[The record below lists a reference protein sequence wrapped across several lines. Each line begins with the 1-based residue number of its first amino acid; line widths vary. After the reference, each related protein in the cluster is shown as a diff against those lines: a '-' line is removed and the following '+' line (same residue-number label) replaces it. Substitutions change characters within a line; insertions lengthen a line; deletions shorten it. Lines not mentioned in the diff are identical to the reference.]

1 LILDI
6 IKHTMERA
14 KQVKIVIIGA
24 GLIGPRHAESVIKCP
39 DALLYAFVD
48 PSPQAEAVAQRFDVP
63 LYRDIDELLLAAGR
77 TSNPDNDNNNHN
89 SNNSFPDA
97 AIVCSPNATHVP
109 LSKRLLAAGI
119 HVLVEKPVAITVSSG
134 LDLLRH
140 AKQHESI
147 NGAKALAGHHRRFN
161 PYVVA
166 AHRALFSKTI
176 GRPLAISGLWA
187 LRKPASYY
195 QTPTAWRASS
205 QSGGGPV
212 LINLVHEIDILHY
225 LLGPIVR
232 VYAEQTL
239 STRGH
244 DAEEGAAIV
253 LKFESGV
260 VGTFLLCDSTPSA
273 HSFEAG
279 TGENPIIPRS
289 GRDFYRIFGSEG
301 TLSVGDMKVE
311 RYREGDGEGAWSDEV
326 VEEDVRVGE
335 EVPFDEQVGHL
346 VRVVRGLER
355 PRCSIGDGLRAVVVA
370 EAVRKA
376 MRTGVPV
383 NIDEVS
389 KL

>member
-1 LILDI
+1 
-6 IKHTMERA
+6 MERA

-24 GLIGPRHAESVIKCP
+24 GLIGPRHAESVVKCP
-39 DALLYAFVD
+39 DASLYAIVD
-48 PSPQAEAVAQRFDVP
+48 PSPQAEAVAQHFNVP
-63 LYRDIDELLLAAGR
+63 LYRDIDELLSAAG
-77 TSNPDNDNNNHN
+77 SNNDNDKASNGNNNP
-89 SNNSFPDA
+89 NNGLPDA
-97 AIVCSPNATHVP
+97 AIVCTPNATHVP
-109 LSKRLLAAGI
+109 LSKRLLAEGI
-119 HVLVEKPVAITVSSG
+119 HVLVEKPVAITVESG

-140 AKQHESI
+140 AKAHESI
-147 NGAKALAGHHRRFN
+147 SGVQALAGHHRRFN

-166 AHRALFSKTI
+166 AHRALSSNSI
-176 GRPLAISGLWA
+176 GKPLAVSGLWV
-187 LRKPASYY
+187 LRKPAAYY
-195 QTPTAWRASS
+195 EAPTAWRAS
-205 QSGGGPV
+205 QDGGGPV

-260 VGTFLLCDSTPSA
+260 VGTFLLCDSAPSA

-279 TGENPIIPRS
+279 TGENPIIPQS

-311 RYREGDGEGAWSDEV
+311 RFREGGEGAWSDEV
-326 VEEDVRVGE
+326 VEEDVEVGG

-370 EAVRKA
+370 EAVRRA

-383 NIDEVS
+383 NVDGGS

>member
-1 LILDI
+1 
-6 IKHTMERA
+6 MERA

-24 GLIGPRHAESVIKCP
+24 GLIGPRHAESVVKCP
-39 DALLYAFVD
+39 DALLYAIVD
-48 PSPQAEAVAQRFDVP
+48 PSPQAEAVAQRFNVP
-63 LYRDIDELLLAAGR
+63 LYRDIDELLSAAG
-77 TSNPDNDNNNHN
+77 SNNDNDNNG
-89 SNNSFPDA
+89 SNNHSNGLPDA

-109 LSKRLLAAGI
+109 LSKRLLAEGI
-119 HVLVEKPVAITVSSG
+119 HVLVEKPIAITVESG

-140 AKQHESI
+140 AKAHESI
-147 NGAKALAGHHRRFN
+147 NGVKALAGHHRRFN

-166 AHRALFSKTI
+166 AHKALSSNTI
-176 GRPLAISGLWA
+176 GKPLAVSGLWA

-195 QTPTAWRASS
+195 QAPTAWRAS
-205 QSGGGPV
+205 QDGGGPV

-232 VYAEQTL
+232 VYAEETL

-253 LKFESGV
+253 LKFASGV
-260 VGTFLLCDSTPSA
+260 VGTFLLCDSAPSA

-279 TGENPIIPRS
+279 TGENPMIPRS
-289 GRDFYRIFGSEG
+289 GRDFYRIFGTEG

-311 RYREGDGEGAWSDEV
+311 RYRERIAGGEAGWSDEV
-326 VEEDVRVGE
+326 VEEGVEVGG

-355 PRCSIGDGLRAVVVA
+355 PRCSIEDGLRAVGVA
-370 EAVRKA
+370 EAVRRA
-376 MRTGVPV
+376 MSTGVPV
-383 NIDEVS
+383 DIDGGS
-389 KL
+389 RL

>member
-1 LILDI
+1 
-6 IKHTMERA
+6 
-14 KQVKIVIIGA
+14 
-24 GLIGPRHAESVIKCP
+24 
-39 DALLYAFVD
+39 
-48 PSPQAEAVAQRFDVP
+48 

-77 TSNPDNDNNNHN
+77 ISGRDSDNNDP
-89 SNNSFPDA
+89 NNGLPDA

-119 HVLVEKPVAITVSSG
+119 HVLVEKPVAINVESG
-134 LDLLRH
+134 LDLLRN
-140 AKQHESI
+140 AKQHESAS
-147 NGAKALAGHHRRFN
+147 GVKALAGHHRRFN

-166 AHRALFSKTI
+166 ARRALSSNAI
-176 GRPLAISGLWA
+176 GKPLAVSGLWA

-195 QTPTAWRASS
+195 QAPTAWRASS
-205 QSGGGPV
+205 ESGGGPV

-232 VYAEQTL
+232 VYAEKTL
-239 STRGH
+239 STRGYN
-244 DAEEGAAIV
+244 AEEGAAVV
-253 LKFESGV
+253 LKFGSGV

-279 TGENPIIPRS
+279 TGENPMIPRS
-289 GRDFYRIFGSEG
+289 GRDFCRIFGTEG

-311 RYREGDGEGAWSDEV
+311 RYRARNDGAEGAWSDEV
-326 VEEDVRVGE
+326 VEEDVEVGG

-346 VRVVRGLER
+346 VGVVRGLER
-355 PRCSIGDGLRAVVVA
+355 PRCSIEDGLRAVVVA

-383 NIDEVS
+383 NIDGVS

>member
-1 LILDI
+1 
-6 IKHTMERA
+6 MEGG

-24 GLIGPRHAESVIKCP
+24 GLIGPRHASSVVKCP
-39 DALLYAFVD
+39 DASLYAIVD
-48 PSPQAEAVAQRFDVP
+48 PSPLAEAVAQRFQVP
-63 LYRDIDELLLAAGR
+63 LYRDIDELLLAAGG
-77 TSNPDNDNNNHN
+77 TGDDDKDKKTNHNNNN
-89 SNNSFPDA
+89 DSNLPDA

-140 AKQHESI
+140 AKQHEQSTS
-147 NGAKALAGHHRRFN
+147 GVKALAGHHRRFN

-166 AHRALFSKTI
+166 AHRALSSNAI
-176 GRPLAISGLWA
+176 GRPLAVSGLWA

-195 QTPTAWRASS
+195 QAPTAWRASS
-205 QSGGGPV
+205 ESGGGPV

-253 LKFESGV
+253 LRFESGV
-260 VGTFLLCDSTPSA
+260 VGTFLLCDAAPSA

-279 TGENPIIPRS
+279 TGENPNIPRS
-289 GRDFYRIFGSEG
+289 GRDFYRVFGTEG

-311 RYREGDGEGAWSDEV
+311 RYRERDDGGEGGWSDEI
-326 VEEDVRVGE
+326 VEEDVKVGG

-346 VRVVRGLER
+346 VKVVRGLER
-355 PRCSIGDGLRAVVVA
+355 PRCSIEDGLRAVVVA
-370 EAVRKA
+370 EAVREA

-383 NIDEVS
+383 NIDELS

>member
-1 LILDI
+1 
-6 IKHTMERA
+6 MERA
-14 KQVKIVIIGA
+14 KQVKVVIIGA
-24 GLIGPRHAESVIKCP
+24 GLIGPRHAESVVKCP

-48 PSPQAEAVAQRFDVP
+48 PSPQAEAVAQRFNVP

-77 TSNPDNDNNNHN
+77 TGDHDNDKNNN
-89 SNNSFPDA
+89 FPDA

-109 LSKRLLAAGI
+109 LSKQLLAAGI

-134 LDLLRH
+134 LELLRH
-140 AKQHESI
+140 AKEHESI

-166 AHRALFSKTI
+166 ANRALSSSAI
-176 GRPLAISGLWA
+176 GRPLAVSGLWV

-195 QTPTAWRASS
+195 EAPTAWRASE
-205 QSGGGPV
+205 SGGGPV

-232 VYAEQTL
+232 VYAEETL

-244 DAEEGAAIV
+244 EAEEGAAIV

-260 VGTFLLCDSTPSA
+260 VGTFLLCDSAPSA

-279 TGENPIIPRS
+279 TGENPNIPRS

-311 RYREGDGEGAWSDEV
+311 RYRDDGGEGAWSDEV
-326 VEEDVRVGE
+326 IEEDVQVGG

-346 VRVVRGLER
+346 VRVVRGLEG
-355 PRCSIGDGLRAVVVA
+355 PRCSIEDGLRAVVVA

-376 MRTGVPV
+376 MKTGVPV
-383 NIDEVS
+383 DIDVMS

>member
-1 LILDI
+1 MPD
-6 IKHTMERA
+6 MV

-24 GLIGPRHAESVIKCP
+24 GLIGPRHAESVVKCP

-48 PSPQAEAVAQRFDVP
+48 PNPQAEAVAQRFAVP
-63 LYRDIDELLLAAGR
+63 LYKNIDELLLAAGS
-77 TSNPDNDNNNHN
+77 TSKNNDDTNT
-89 SNNSFPDA
+89 PDA
-97 AIVCSPNATHVP
+97 AIVCSPNATHVA

-134 LDLLRH
+134 QDLLRY
-140 AKQHESI
+140 AKQQQSN
-147 NGAKALAGHHRRFN
+147 NGPNALAGHHRRFN

-166 AHRALFSKTI
+166 AHRALSSNAI
-176 GRPLAISGLWA
+176 GKPLAISGLWA

-195 QTPTAWRASS
+195 QAPTAWRASS

-212 LINLVHEIDILHY
+212 LINLVHEIDILHF

-232 VYAEQTL
+232 VYGEQTL

-253 LKFESGV
+253 LRFESGV
-260 VGTFLLCDSTPSA
+260 VGTFLLCDAAPSA

-289 GRDFYRIFGSEG
+289 GRDFYRVFGSGG

-311 RYREGDGEGAWSDEV
+311 RYRDGGGEGWSEVV
-326 VEEDVRVGE
+326 VEEDVTVGD
-335 EVPFDEQVGHL
+335 EVPFDEQIAHL

-355 PRCSIGDGLRAVVVA
+355 PRCSIEDGLRAVVVA
-370 EAVRKA
+370 EAVLKA

-383 NIDEVS
+383 NIDDVS

>member
-1 LILDI
+1 
-6 IKHTMERA
+6 MERA

-24 GLIGPRHAESVIKCP
+24 GLIGPRHAESIVKCP
-39 DALLYAFVD
+39 DALLYAIVD
-48 PSPQAEAVAQRFDVP
+48 PSPQAEAVAQRFAVP
-63 LYRDIDELLLAAGR
+63 LYRDIDELLLAAAGK
-77 TSNPDNDNNNHN
+77 TSDRDSDNNAP
-89 SNNSFPDA
+89 NNGLPDA

-109 LSKRLLAAGI
+109 LSKHLLAAGI
-119 HVLVEKPVAITVSSG
+119 HVLVEKPVAINIESG

-140 AKQHESI
+140 AKKHESTS
-147 NGAKALAGHHRRFN
+147 GVKALAGHHRRFN

-166 AHRALFSKTI
+166 AHRALSSNTI
-176 GRPLAISGLWA
+176 GKPLAVSGLWA
-187 LRKPASYY
+187 LRKPTSYY
-195 QTPTAWRASS
+195 QPPTAWRASS

-232 VYAEQTL
+232 VYAEETL

-244 DAEEGAAIV
+244 DAEEGAAVV

-260 VGTFLLCDSTPSA
+260 VGTFLLCDSAPSA

-279 TGENPIIPRS
+279 TGENPMIPRS
-289 GRDFYRIFGSEG
+289 GRDFYRVFGTGG

-311 RYREGDGEGAWSDEV
+311 RYRERADGGEGAWSDEV
-326 VEEDVRVGE
+326 VEEDIKVGS
-335 EVPFDEQVGHL
+335 EVPFDEQIGHL
-346 VRVVRGLER
+346 VRVVRGLEG
-355 PRCSIGDGLRAVVVA
+355 PRCSIKDGLRAVIVA

-383 NIDEVS
+383 NINEVS

>member
-1 LILDI
+1 MPNRV
-6 IKHTMERA
+6 H
-14 KQVKIVIIGA
+14 IVIIGA
-24 GLIGPRHAESVIKCP
+24 GLIGPRHAESVVRCP
-39 DALLYAFVD
+39 DASLYAIID
-48 PSPQAEAVAQRFDVP
+48 PNPQAEAVAQRFNVP
-63 LYRDIDELLLAAGR
+63 LYKDIDELLAAGR
-77 TSNPDNDNNNHN
+77 ASDPDNDNDNNNN
-89 SNNSFPDA
+89 IPDA

-140 AKQHESI
+140 AKQHEST

-166 AHRALFSKTI
+166 AHNALSSNAI
-176 GRPLAISGLWA
+176 GKPLAISGLWA
-187 LRKPASYY
+187 LRKPAAYY
-195 QTPTAWRASS
+195 EPPTAWRAS

-225 LLGPIVR
+225 LLGPIAR
-232 VYAEQTL
+232 VYAEETL

-244 DAEEGAAIV
+244 DAEEGAAVV

-260 VGTFLLCDSTPSA
+260 VGTFLLCDSAPSA
-273 HSFEAG
+273 HNFEAG
-279 TGENPIIPRS
+279 TGENPNIPRS
-289 GRDFYRIFGSEG
+289 GRDFYRIFGTEG
-301 TLSVGDMKVE
+301 TLSVGDMKIE
-311 RYREGDGEGAWSDEV
+311 RHGAGGEGEWSDV
-326 VEEDVRVGE
+326 IVEKDVQVGG

-346 VRVVRGLER
+346 VRVIRGLEK
-355 PRCSIGDGLRAVVVA
+355 PRCSIEDGLRAVVVA

-376 MRTGVPV
+376 MKTGVPI
-383 NIDEVS
+383 NIDDAS

>member
-1 LILDI
+1 MPDMV
-6 IKHTMERA
+6 K
-14 KQVKIVIIGA
+14 KVKIVIIGA
-24 GLIGPRHAESVIKCP
+24 GLIGPRHAESVVKCP
-39 DALLYAFVD
+39 EALLYAFVD
-48 PSPQAEAVAQRFDVP
+48 PSPQAAAVAQRFAVP
-63 LYRDIDELLLAAGR
+63 LYKDIDELLLAAGS
-77 TSNPDNDNNNHN
+77 TSNDSDNNDNDEEIN
-89 SNNSFPDA
+89 SDIPDA

-119 HVLVEKPVAITVSSG
+119 HVLVEKPVAITVPSG

-140 AKQHESI
+140 AKQQQSN
-147 NGAKALAGHHRRFN
+147 NGAVALAGHHRRFN

-166 AHRALFSKTI
+166 AHRALSSNAVGK
-176 GRPLAISGLWA
+176 PLAVSGLWA

-195 QTPTAWRASS
+195 QAPTAWRASS

-232 VYAEQTL
+232 VYAERTL
-239 STRGH
+239 SVRGH

-260 VGTFLLCDSTPSA
+260 VGTFLLCDAAPSA

-289 GRDFYRIFGSEG
+289 GKDFYRIFGSEG

-311 RYREGDGEGAWSDEV
+311 RYRNGTEGGWQDEV
-326 VEEDVRVGE
+326 VEEDLIVGE
-335 EVPFDEQVGHL
+335 EVPFDEQVGHF
-346 VRVVRGLER
+346 VRVVRGLES
-355 PRCSIGDGLRAVVVA
+355 PRCSIDDGLRAVVVA
-370 EAVRKA
+370 DAVRKA

-383 NIDEVS
+383 NINDVS

>member
-1 LILDI
+1 MPQDRI
-6 IKHTMERA
+6 
-14 KQVKIVIIGA
+14 KIVIIGA
-24 GLIGPRHAESVIKCP
+24 GLIGPRHAESVAKCP

-48 PSPQAEAVAQRFDVP
+48 PSPQAAAVAQRFAVP

-77 TSNPDNDNNNHN
+77 TSNDNDNDNNNHN
-89 SNNSFPDA
+89 INKSLPDA

-119 HVLVEKPVAITVSSG
+119 HVLVEKPVAITVPSG
-134 LDLLRH
+134 LDLLHH
-140 AKQHESI
+140 AKQHESTT
-147 NGAKALAGHHRRFN
+147 GVKALAGHHRRFN

-166 AHRALFSKTI
+166 AHRALSSNAI
-176 GRPLAISGLWA
+176 GKPIAISGLWA
-187 LRKPASYY
+187 LRKPPSYF
-195 QTPTAWRASS
+195 QAPTAWRASS

-212 LINLVHEIDILHY
+212 LINLVHEIDILHF

-232 VYAEQTL
+232 VYAERTL
-239 STRGH
+239 STRAH
-244 DAEEGAAIV
+244 DAEEGAAVV

-260 VGTFLLCDSTPSA
+260 VGTFLLSDAAPSG

-279 TGENPIIPRS
+279 TGENPNIPKS
-289 GRDFYRIFGSEG
+289 GRDFYRIFGTRG
-301 TLSVGDMKVE
+301 TLSVGDMRVE
-311 RYREGDGEGAWSDEV
+311 RYRGDGDDDGGEGAWGDEV
-326 VEEDVRVGE
+326 VEEGLEVGR

-355 PRCSIGDGLRAVVVA
+355 PRCSVEDGLRAVVVA

-383 NIDEVS
+383 TIDEMS
-389 KL
+389 RL